1 MHHKYNDFENY
12 LLEHNLLGIISLEK
26 LYSAERDITYH
37 KSLILEQTP
46 IDGDF
51 NYLHLKKIHHFL
63 FEEIY
68 DFAGKDRFELGIEY
82 FGKGNSKFILASD
95 IPMWE
100 KIIFDEISK
109 KNYLLGLESKIFI
122 KEITSLFA
130 DINALHPFRE
140 GNGRVQRIFVN
151 QLAKKAGYFI
161 DFSKVSQLE
170 CVLSAKDAMV
180 NNLTKM
186 ERMFEKIISPSS

>member
-1 MHHKYNDFENY
+1 MHHKYDDFENY
-12 LLEHNLLGIISLEK
+12 LLEHNLLGITSLEN
-26 LYSAERDITYH
+26 LYNVERDITYC
-37 KSLILEQTP
+37 KSLILEQTS

-63 FEEIY
+63 FDEIY

-95 IPMWE
+95 IPKWE
-100 KIIFDEISK
+100 KIIFDELSK
-109 KNYLLGLESKIFI
+109 KNYLLDLESKIFI

-170 CVLSAKDAMV
+170 SVLSAKDAMV

-186 ERMFEKIISPSS
+186 ERMFEKIISPSV

>member
-1 MHHKYNDFENY
+1 MHHKYDDFEKY
-12 LLEHNLLGIISLEK
+12 LLEHNLLGITSLEK
-26 LYSAERDITYH
+26 LYSAERDITYC

-46 IDGDF
+46 IKGDF

-82 FGKGNSKFILASD
+82 FGKGNSKFILGSD
-95 IPMWE
+95 IPKWE
-100 KIIFDEISK
+100 KIIFDELSQ
-109 KNYLLGLESKIFI
+109 KNYLLDLESKIFI

-140 GNGRVQRIFVN
+140 GNGRVQRIFIN
-151 QLAKKAGYFI
+151 QLAKNAGYFI

-170 CVLSAKDAMV
+170 SVLSAKDAMV

-186 ERMFEKIISPSS
+186 QKMFEKIISPSA